1 MKGVVVIDISIRA
14 ITYETARNIEASAAT
29 SLFWQMPHNSDLL
42 PQVFDTEFEKQLWI
56 QRVLFEWGIC
66 GYTAFVSTGEEGSTP
81 LPAATVIFAPPKYLP
96 GTDALPSG
104 PVSTDAILI
113 TSVYVALPYMGLY
126 LEHQLIDIVLEEAR
140 RRGIK
145 AVEAFARV
153 EELDEELTARLMN
166 VRGENISEEI
176 ANYIPESYRGW
187 EIQLEA
193 EVMQGMDATLDSAPM
208 LSEDILEERCFHVV
222 QHHPKYPRY
231 RKEISPSSGLFA
243 RQEEDEHANLNSAE
257 KLGTV
262 TGGGAMG
269 RKKQPTLLKAGQKNP
284 FL

>member
-1 MKGVVVIDISIRA
+1 MAAIDISIRA
-14 ITYETARNIEASAAT
+14 ITYDTASDIETGAAT
-29 SLFWQMPHNSDLL
+29 SLFWQMPHDGDIT
-42 PQVFDTEFEKQLWI
+42 PTVFDTEFEKQLWI

-66 GYTAFVSTGEEGSTP
+66 GYTAFVSTGEAGSTP
-81 LPAATVIFAPPKYLP
+81 QAAATVIFAPPSYLP

-104 PVSTDAILI
+104 PVSSDAILI

-153 EELDEELTARLMN
+153 EELDEELTSRLMSKHA
-166 VRGENISEEI
+166 GIITDEI

-187 EIQLEA
+187 ETQVET
-193 EVMQGMDATLDSAPM
+193 EVIEGLDITLDSAPM
-208 LSEDILEERCFHVV
+208 LSEDILEEQSFHVV
-222 QHHPKYPRY
+222 NHHPKFPRY
-231 RKEISPSSGLFA
+231 RKETSSGGGLFA
-243 RQEEDEHANLNSAE
+243 RQEEDEHAGLNAAE
-257 KLGTV
+257 ELGTV
-262 TGGGAMG
+262 TGGGTLG
-269 RKKQPTLLKAGQKNP
+269 RKKQPTFLQVGDKHP